1 MRNHKSFRE
10 KITLNNN
17 RINPFMTPEPKH
29 TNDINF
35 KAVYFLTAVAALGGL
50 LFGYDTAVIS
60 GAIGYLQQ
68 KFELTSLMT
77 GWAASSAI
85 IGCVFG
91 AMFAGRLSDMWGRK
105 KVLMLTAILF
115 GVSAIG
121 SALPE
126 NLTHFVVARFIGG
139 LGVGAASMLS
149 PLYITELAPASI
161 RGRLVSIYQLA
172 IVIGILLI
180 FFVNMLVQGQGDEAW
195 NVEFGWRY
203 MLGSETIPAVLFL
216 IAIFF
221 VPESPRWLM
230 KAGREAE
237 ALQVLSRINSPAI
250 ATRII
255 EEIKATLQQQK
266 GSLKELF
273 QGRFRKAIF
282 IGILLAIFSQVQGIN
297 AIMYYAP
304 TIFSQIGGGS
314 ESAFMQ
320 TVIVGVINVLFTW
333 VAITMVDKK
342 GRKSLL
348 LWGGAGMSLSLMI
361 VGASFY
367 FEWGG
372 YVLLIFIL
380 TYVASFAA
388 SYGPVTWVVISEIFP
403 IKMRG
408 LAMSVATLMLWI
420 SVYFVTQFFP
430 YLLEQLGAASTF
442 WLFAGMSILAFLF
455 VYTRVPETKGKSLE
469 EIENEW

>member
-1 MRNHKSFRE
+1 
-10 KITLNNN
+10 
-17 RINPFMTPEPKH
+17 MTPNTNH
-29 TNDINF
+29 TQDINYG
-35 KAVYFLTAVAALGGL
+35 AVYFLTAVAALGGL

-68 KFELTSLMT
+68 KFELSALMT

-85 IGCVFG
+85 IGCIFG
-91 AMFAGRLSDMWGRK
+91 AMFAGKLSDMWGRK

-121 SALPE
+121 SAIPE
-126 NLTHFVVARFIGG
+126 NLTQFVIARFIGG

-180 FFVNMLVQGQGDEAW
+180 FFVNMLVQGLGDETW
-195 NVEFGWRY
+195 NINFGWRY
-203 MLGSETIPAVLFL
+203 MLGSETIPAILFL

-230 KAGREAE
+230 KVGREAE
-237 ALQVLSRINSPAI
+237 ALQVLTRINSPAI
-250 ATRII
+250 ASRII
-255 EEIKATLQQQK
+255 EEIKMTLHQQK
-266 GSLKELF
+266 GTLKELF
-273 QGRFRKAIF
+273 KGRFRKAIF

-304 TIFSQIGGGS
+304 TIFSEVGNGS
-314 ESAFMQ
+314 QAAFTQ
-320 TVIVGVINVLFTW
+320 TVIVGIINVLFTW
-333 VAITMVDKK
+333 VAISMVDKV

-348 LWGGAGMSLSLMI
+348 LWGGVGMCLSLI
-361 VGASFY
+361 ICGASFY
-367 FEWGG
+367 FSLGG

-430 YLLEQLGAASTF
+430 YLLEEIGAAYTF
-442 WLFAGMSILAFLF
+442 WLFAVMSFFAFLF